1 MSANPG
7 YTWDFQITLKT
18 TRKLVFSSSPT
29 HKIVKDSYNGAGLF
43 NRFSLDKEAIPNKD
57 FVFLYTPEDF
67 DIPDYVVG
75 YSGNTT
81 TVLVSFIPKFS
92 EAKSDDAY

>member
-1 MSANPG
+1 M
-7 YTWDFQITLKT
+7 
-18 TRKLVFSSSPT
+18 
-29 HKIVKDSYNGAGLF
+29 
-43 NRFSLDKEAIPNKD
+43 DKEAIPNKD

-75 YSGNTT
+75 YNGNTT

-92 EAKSDDAY
+92 EAKLDDAY